1 MVTIKNMKFITIDK
15 QEDLPTDTFIKGRLS
30 GATKLEKLV
39 LPNGDIIVS
48 NKDFQEDSSVP
59 LNVEASILYATLT
72 GSKETPIRGH
82 CYLIKKNVKYWHTTN
97 GRRAKG
103 TPRGKYRKGDKAE
116 INKLVNTEV
125 KNIIEKG
132 DPIVHND
139 TTVRPE
145 DERRLPF
152 RNNFMKTLPSQS
164 FYVFTINQKRTTSCI
179 SYNQFS

>member
-72 GSKETPIRGH
+72 GSKETPIWGH

-125 KNIIEKG
+125 KKIIEKG

-145 DERRLPF
+145 DEGSLP
-152 RNNFMKTLPSQS
+152 
-164 FYVFTINQKRTTSCI
+164 
-179 SYNQFS
+179 

>member
-59 LNVEASILYATLT
+59 LNVEASLLYATLT
-72 GSKETPIRGH
+72 GSKGTPILTGSKKTPIRGH

-132 DPIVHND
+132 DPLVHND

-145 DERRLPF
+145 DERRLP
-152 RNNFMKTLPSQS
+152 
-164 FYVFTINQKRTTSCI
+164 
-179 SYNQFS
+179 

>member
-1 MVTIKNMKFITIDK
+1 MITSKDMKFITIDK

-59 LNVEASILYATLT
+59 LNVEASLLYATLT
-72 GSKETPIRGH
+72 GSKETPIWGH

-132 DPIVHND
+132 DPLVHND

-145 DERRLPF
+145 DERRLP
-152 RNNFMKTLPSQS
+152 
-164 FYVFTINQKRTTSCI
+164 
-179 SYNQFS
+179 

>member
-1 MVTIKNMKFITIDK
+1 MITSKDMEFITIDK
-15 QEDLPTDTFIKGRLS
+15 QEDLPTDIEIKGRLS
-30 GATKLEKLV
+30 FEIEFPLIQESGATQIEELV

-48 NKDFQEDSSVP
+48 NKDFQEVDSTVP
-59 LNVEASILYATLT
+59 LNVEASILYSIQT
-72 GSKETPIRGH
+72 GSKETQIRGH

-116 INKLVNTEV
+116 IDKLVNTEV

-145 DERRLPF
+145 DERRLP
-152 RNNFMKTLPSQS
+152 
-164 FYVFTINQKRTTSCI
+164 
-179 SYNQFS
+179 

>member
-1 MVTIKNMKFITIDK
+1 MYLSFFVIIFCMKEMVTSKDMKFITIDK
-15 QEDLPTDTFIKGRLS
+15 QEDLPTDIEIKGRLS
-30 GATKLEKLV
+30 GAIEFEELV

-48 NKDFQEDSSVP
+48 NKYFQEDNTVP
-59 LNVEASILYATLT
+59 LNVEASLLYATLT
-72 GSKETPIRGH
+72 GSKKTPIRGH

-116 INKLVNTEV
+116 VNKLVNTEA

-132 DPIVHND
+132 DPLVHND

-145 DERRLPF
+145 DERRLPLGIISWKLF
-152 RNNFMKTLPSQS
+152 LHRVFMYS
-164 FYVFTINQKRTTSCI
+164 
-179 SYNQFS
+179 

>member
-1 MVTIKNMKFITIDK
+1 MITSKDMEFITIDK
-15 QEDLPTDTFIKGRLS
+15 QEDLPTDIEIKGRLS
-30 GATKLEKLV
+30 FEIEFPLIQESGATQIEELV

-59 LNVEASILYATLT
+59 LNVEASLLYATLT
-72 GSKETPIRGH
+72 GSKGTPILTGSKKTPIRGH

-145 DERRLPF
+145 DEGRLP
-152 RNNFMKTLPSQS
+152 
-164 FYVFTINQKRTTSCI
+164 
-179 SYNQFS
+179 